1 MTGSKQDL
9 GLPTSK
15 PVLSISMLRNEVP
28 VSLSKL
34 AVLSPAALVVQA
46 QAAHLAEDRERGD
59 IPGWVLITIMTAGLV
74 TLIWGVANQQLK
86 DILTNALNSVR
97 SP

>member
-1 MTGSKQDL
+1 MSASKIAVRLQ
-9 GLPTSK
+9 SR
-15 PVLSISMLRNEVP
+15 VL
-28 VSLSKL
+28 
-34 AVLSPAALVVQA
+34 AAQS
-46 QAAHLAEDRERGD
+46 DRGD

-86 DILTNALNSVR
+86 DILTNALNSVK

>member
-1 MTGSKQDL
+1 M
-9 GLPTSK
+9 
-15 PVLSISMLRNEVP
+15 
-28 VSLSKL
+28 SLSKL
-34 AVLSPAALVVQA
+34 AVLSPAALAVRA
-46 QAAHLAEDRERGD
+46 QAARLAKDGERGD